1 MVKFSKLHKLSRPRQ
16 QEILIS
22 FCKALAAIKNSQ
34 EAAQFLKDLL
44 SEQEAEM
51 LAKRLEIARF
61 LLEGKTYGEIQI
73 ELKVSHGTVARV
85 STWLST
91 SGEGYRLIIQRTPEE
106 KERKETI
113 KEIYDRFSWRN
124 IKRRYRSKFWL
135 QLALE
140 EMAKT
145 ANKKQK
151 EKLLS
156 ILSRFGEKSKI
167 YDELNVLLR
176 EEYRPKVG
184 K

>member
-1 MVKFSKLHKLSRPRQ
+1 MAKFSKFHKLPKFKQ
-16 QEILIS
+16 QELLIG
-22 FCKALAAIKNSQ
+22 FCKALATIKNSQ

-51 LAKRLEIARF
+51 LAKRLEIARL
-61 LLEGKTYGEIQI
+61 LLEGRNYGEIQT

-85 STWLST
+85 SAWLAT
-91 SGEGYRLIIQRTPEE
+91 SGEGYRLVVQRTPKE
-106 KERKETI
+106 KKESLG
-113 KEIYDRFSWRN
+113 EIYDPFSWRN
-124 IKRRYRSKFWL
+124 IKRRYRSHFWL
-135 QLALE
+135 ELAIE
-140 EMAKT
+140 EMAKM

-167 YDELNVLLR
+167 YDELNTILK
-176 EEYRPKVG
+176 EEYKPGTKIS